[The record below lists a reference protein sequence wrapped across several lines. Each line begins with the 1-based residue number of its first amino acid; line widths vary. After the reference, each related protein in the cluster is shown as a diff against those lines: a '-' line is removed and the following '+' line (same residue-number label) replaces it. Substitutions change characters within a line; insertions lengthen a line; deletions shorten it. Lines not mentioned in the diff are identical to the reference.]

1 MMLNTI
7 FGSCGAG
14 MVNILMYAILT
25 VFIAGLMVGRTPEF
39 RGKKIESREVKLAMI
54 ALLAHPLCILA
65 FTAVSMAIPSAR
77 SAILNRGPHGLTE
90 VAYAFTS
97 ATANN
102 GSAFAGLAASST
114 YFTVT
119 TGFAMLIGRYIIFI
133 PLMAVAGS
141 LGEKQIVPESE
152 GTFRTDTPLFAGLLV
167 AVMLIIGAL
176 TFFPVLAL
184 GPLAE
189 QLSIL

>member
-1 MMLNTI
+1 MT
-7 FGSCGAG
+7 
-14 MVNILMYAILT
+14 
-25 VFIAGLMVGRTPEF
+25 
-39 RGKKIESREVKLAMI
+39 
-54 ALLAHPLCILA
+54 
-65 FTAVSMAIPSAR
+65 
-77 SAILNRGPHGLTE
+77 
-90 VAYAFTS
+90 TS
-97 ATANN
+97 
-102 GSAFAGLAASST
+102 
-114 YFTVT
+114 
-119 TGFAMLIGRYIIFI
+119 FAMVIGRYIIFI